1 MPNTTQLTWTRFV
14 AALTVVIFHY
24 GSKIFPFDIY
34 PLSQLIPT
42 GQIFVSYFFTLS
54 GFIMMLAYWPQA
66 AKFQTLRYWVF
77 RLARIYPVYLL
88 GLGLTILLN
97 PKSLRELTA
106 LGLNLTLLQ
115 AWLPPYPNSLN
126 YPGWSLSVEA
136 FFYLLFPLVLLI
148 ARRLSLRISAI
159 LLFSF
164 WVASMAAHSY
174 LLKNWYTGF
183 PSFTH
188 DVLFYNPLFHLNAFL
203 LGALAGRWMLEHGQA
218 LRARPLLNT
227 ALLAASLLLIALC
240 LLYLKDFLKDNLG
253 IRMALTN
260 GILSPIFIVF
270 ITSLALDQTW
280 VARLFQKPGFVLL
293 GDASYAIYILQ
304 YPVHTFYKNYIDP
317 RLGNFSNEAHFYAYL
332 LLLILVSI
340 GTFLWIE
347 NPARQAVK
355 RFYDRVS
362 RKTSTRR
369 VDSVQR

>member
-1 MPNTTQLTWTRFV
+1 MPNTTQLTFTRFT

-24 GSKIFPFDIY
+24 GSKIFPFETY
-34 PLSQLIPT
+34 PFSQLIPT
-42 GQIFVSYFFTLS
+42 GQIFVSYFFALS
-54 GFIMMLAYWPQA
+54 GFIMMLAYWRSA
-66 AKFQTLRYWVF
+66 EKFQTLRYWVF

-88 GLGLTILLN
+88 GLALTILLN
-97 PKSLRELTA
+97 LKLLRDPTA
-106 LGLNLTLLQ
+106 IWLNLTLLQ
-115 AWLPPYPNSLN
+115 AWRPPYPNSLN

-136 FFYLLFPLVLLI
+136 FFYLLFPLILLI
-148 ARRLSLRISAI
+148 ARRLSLRVSAI

-164 WVASMAAHSY
+164 WGASMAAHSY

-188 DVLFYNPLFHLNAFL
+188 DVLFYNPLFHLNSFL
-203 LGALAGRWMLEHGQA
+203 LGALAGRWMLEHGQT
-218 LRARPLLNT
+218 LRARPRLNS
-227 ALLAASLLLIALC
+227 ALLAVSLLLIALS
-240 LLYLKDFLKDNLG
+240 LLYLKDFLKDTFG

-260 GILSPIFIVF
+260 GILAPIFIVF

-280 VARLFQKPGFVLL
+280 VARLLQKPGFVLL

-304 YPVHTFYKNYIDP
+304 YPVHTFYKNYLDP

-355 RFYDRVS
+355 RFYDRAS

-369 VDSVQR
+369 VESVQR

>member
-1 MPNTTQLTWTRFV
+1 MPNTNQLTFTRFA

-24 GSKIFPFDIY
+24 GSKIFPFHLY

-66 AKFQTLRYWVF
+66 EKFQTLRYWVF

-88 GLGLTILLN
+88 GLGLTLLLN
-97 PKSLRELTA
+97 LKFLRELTA

-115 AWLPPYPNSLN
+115 AWRPPYPNSLN

-136 FFYLLFPLVLLI
+136 FFYLLFPLILWV
-148 ARRLSLRISAI
+148 ARRLSLRVSAI

-164 WVASMAAHSY
+164 WGGSMAAHSY

-203 LGALAGRWMLEHGQA
+203 LGALAGRWMLERGQT
-218 LRARPLLNT
+218 LQNQPRLNT
-227 ALLAASLLLIALC
+227 ALLAASLLLIALS
-240 LLYLKDFLKDNLG
+240 LLYLKDFLKDAFG

-260 GILSPIFIVF
+260 GILAPIFIVF

-280 VARLFQKPGFVLL
+280 VARLLQKPGFVLL

-304 YPVHTFYKNYIDP
+304 YPVHTFYKNYLDP
-317 RLGNFSNEAHFYAYL
+317 RLSNFSNEAHFYTYL

-347 NPARQAVK
+347 NPTRQAVK
-355 RFYDRVS
+355 RLYDRVS
-362 RKTSTRR
+362 RKTNTRL
-369 VDSVQR
+369 VESVTR

>member
-1 MPNTTQLTWTRFV
+1 MPNTSQLTFTRFS

-24 GSKIFPFDIY
+24 GSKISPFNIY
-34 PLSQLIPT
+34 PFSQLIPT
-42 GQIFVSYFFTLS
+42 GHIFVSYFFTLS
-54 GFIMMLAYWPQA
+54 GFIMMLAYWPSA
-66 AKFQTLRYWVF
+66 EKFQTIRYWVF

-88 GLGLTILLN
+88 GLALTILLN
-97 PKSLRELTA
+97 PKFLREPTA
-106 LGLNLTLLQ
+106 IGLNLTLLQ
-115 AWLPPYPNSLN
+115 AWRPPYPNSLN

-136 FFYLLFPLVLLI
+136 FFYLLFPLILLI
-148 ARRLSLRISAI
+148 ARRLSLRVSAI

-164 WVASMAAHSY
+164 WGASMAGHSY

-203 LGALAGRWMLEHGQA
+203 LGALAGRWILEHGQT
-218 LRARPLLNT
+218 LRTRPRLNA
-227 ALLAASLLLIALC
+227 ALLIASLLLIALS
-240 LLYLKDFLKDNLG
+240 LLYLKDFLKDTFG

-260 GILSPIFIVF
+260 GILAPIFIVF
-270 ITSLALDQTW
+270 ITSLALDQSW
-280 VARLFQKPGFVLL
+280 FARLLQKPGFVLL

-340 GTFLWIE
+340 GAFLWIE

-355 RFYDRVS
+355 RLYDRAS
-362 RKTSTRR
+362 RKSNTRL
-369 VDSVQR
+369 VESAQR

>member
-1 MPNTTQLTWTRFV
+1 MPNTTQLTLTRFT

-34 PLSQLIPT
+34 PFSQLIPT

-66 AKFQTLRYWVF
+66 GKFQTLRYWVF
-77 RLARIYPVYLL
+77 RLARLYPVYLL
-88 GLGLTILLN
+88 GLGLSILLN
-97 PKSLRELTA
+97 LKSLRELTA

-115 AWLPPYPNSLN
+115 AWRPPYPNSLN

-136 FFYLLFPLVLLI
+136 FFYLLFPLILLI
-148 ARRLSLRISAI
+148 ACRLSLRISAI

-164 WVASMAAHSY
+164 WGASMVGHSY

-188 DVLFYNPLFHLNAFL
+188 DVLFYNPLFHLNGFL
-203 LGALAGRWMLEHGQA
+203 LGALAGRWMLEHGQT
-218 LRARPLLNT
+218 LRAKPRLNS
-227 ALLAASLLLIALC
+227 ALLVASLLLIALS
-240 LLYLKDFLKDNLG
+240 LLYLKDFLKDTFG

-260 GILSPIFIVF
+260 GILAPIFIVF
-270 ITSLALDQTW
+270 ITSLAVDQTW

-355 RFYDRVS
+355 RFYDRAS
-362 RKTSTRR
+362 RKISTRR
-369 VDSVQR
+369 VESVQR